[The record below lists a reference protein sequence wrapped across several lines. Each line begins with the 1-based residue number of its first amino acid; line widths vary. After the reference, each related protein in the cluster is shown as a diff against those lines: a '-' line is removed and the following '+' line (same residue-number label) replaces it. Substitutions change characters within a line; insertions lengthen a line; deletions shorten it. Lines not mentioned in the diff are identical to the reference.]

1 MIDHIIIYS
10 HGFGVEKDDRGLF
23 TDISQSLP
31 NTKHVMFNYNKINKI
46 NNTIIV
52 DSLLKQSKKLE
63 EVYRKIRNENS
74 HSVIDLICHSQG
86 CVVVANTNLLGIRKT
101 IFLAPPDNLN
111 LEGIQDKYNRPGT
124 IIDMDRESRITR
136 KDGSITIVSKEYWE
150 SIKNLNILKLYN
162 SFSNNTDLTIIKVR
176 EDEILGT
183 TDFSNLKRQV
193 KIKELKA
200 DHNFKGESREQ
211 VKIII
216 KNILIKYVT
225 S

>member
-1 MIDHIIIYS
+1 M
-10 HGFGVEKDDRGLF
+10 
-23 TDISQSLP
+23 
-31 NTKHVMFNYNKINKI
+31 
-46 NNTIIV
+46 
-52 DSLLKQSKKLE
+52 
-63 EVYRKIRNENS
+63 
-74 HSVIDLICHSQG
+74 
-86 CVVVANTNLLGIRKT
+86 GIRKT